1 MIYVIKVTVYIYS
14 KYRKQTGGCQRGVGR
29 RMRGTG
35 EREIRGISFQ
45 LQNKCHGYEINS
57 VEIEIAIIYL
67 CIVTDCI

>member
-1 MIYVIKVTVYIYS
+1 MTVYIYS
-14 KYRKQTGGCQRGVGR
+14 KYRKQTDGCQSRVGR

-45 LQNKCHGYEINS
+45 LQNKCHGYEMNS
-57 VEIEIAIIYL
+57 VETERDIIYL